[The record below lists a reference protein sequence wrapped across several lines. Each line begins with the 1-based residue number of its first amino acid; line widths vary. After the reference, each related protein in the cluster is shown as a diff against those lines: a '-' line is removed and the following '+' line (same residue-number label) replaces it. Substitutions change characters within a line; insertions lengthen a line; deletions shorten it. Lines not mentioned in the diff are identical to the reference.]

1 MVIARFAGRSQWLS
15 GAKKTPGRD
24 CSEGCPKF
32 PVSGQPSN
40 GEGSLPCR
48 LFPPD
53 FLCQALR
60 KSTCV
65 KLQNQD
71 PKISN
76 HTDRLN
82 ATAYEAQPA
91 ITAVKDQKRTFP
103 DSFWG
108 FAASAGR
115 PGAPTL
121 FFERG
126 PRHWASCVGRWRCSR
141 LPFRFQQRKP
151 PPGRFRIGLEFLFG
165 PCGSFECGL
174 NFSQNALYDQGRRS
188 DRAQSFHSY

>member
-121 FFERG
+121 FFSSAGRVTG
-126 PRHWASCVGRWRCSR
+126 RAVSVVGGAPDFRSAFSNASHHLVDS
-141 LPFRFQQRKP
+141 
-151 PPGRFRIGLEFLFG
+151 
-165 PCGSFECGL
+165 GSG
-174 NFSQNALYDQGRRS
+174 
-188 DRAQSFHSY
+188 